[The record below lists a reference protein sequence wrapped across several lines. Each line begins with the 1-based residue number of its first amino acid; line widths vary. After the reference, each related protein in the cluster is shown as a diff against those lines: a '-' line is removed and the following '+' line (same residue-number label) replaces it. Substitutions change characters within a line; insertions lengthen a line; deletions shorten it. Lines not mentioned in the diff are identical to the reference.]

1 MTNIYEKQEWI
12 DHIVERPG
20 TFREIQNSDGSI
32 THVPEEGNI
41 LEEGSPFSAN
51 RMNHIEDGIYNV
63 SRQANINKDDITS
76 LMIEVAILKGNALNG
91 IGHNMFIVNF
101 VNLDSV
107 ELAHGVYDPLGKRV
121 VI

>member
-20 TFREIQNSDGSI
+20 TFRETQNADGSI
-32 THVPEEGNI
+32 THISEEGNI

-107 ELAHGVYDPLGKRV
+107 ELAHGVYDEVGKRL

>member
-1 MTNIYEKQEWI
+1 MTNIYEKQIWI

-20 TFREIQNSDGSI
+20 TFRETQNADGSI
-32 THVPEEGNI
+32 THISEEGNI

-51 RMNHIEDGIYNV
+51 RMNHIEDGIYNI

-107 ELAHGVYDPLGKRV
+107 ELVHGVYDEAMKRL

>member
-76 LMIEVAILKGNALNG
+76 LIIEVAILKGNALNN

-107 ELAHGVYDPLGKRV
+107 ELAHGVYDEVEKRV

>member
-1 MTNIYEKQEWI
+1 MTDKYEKQIWV

-20 TFREIQNSDGSI
+20 TFREVQNLDGSI
-32 THVPEEGNI
+32 THIPDEGNI

-51 RMNHIEDGIYNV
+51 RMNHMEDGIYNV

-76 LMIEVAILKGNALNG
+76 LIIEVAILKGNALNN

-101 VNLDSV
+101 TNLDSV
-107 ELAHGVYDPLGKRV
+107 ELAHGVYDKVGKRV

>member
-1 MTNIYEKQEWI
+1 MINIYEKQVWI
-12 DHIVERPG
+12 DHITERPG
-20 TFREIQNSDGSI
+20 TFREIQNTDGSI
-32 THVPEEGNI
+32 THIPDEGNI

-51 RMNHIEDGIYNV
+51 RMNHIENGIYNV

-76 LMIEVAILKGNALNG
+76 LKIEVAILKGNALNG

-101 VNLDSV
+101 ATLDSV
-107 ELAHGVYDPLGKRV
+107 ELAHGVYDEVGKRL

>member
-63 SRQANINKDDITS
+63 SRQANINKDNITS
-76 LMIEVAILKGNALNG
+76 LIIEVAILKGNALNG

-107 ELAHGVYDPLGKRV
+107 ELVHGVYDEAMKRL

>member
-20 TFREIQNSDGSI
+20 TFREITNSDGSI
-32 THVPEEGNI
+32 THIPEEGNI
-41 LEEGSPFSAN
+41 LEEGSPFSAD
-51 RMNHIEDGIYNV
+51 RMNHIENGIYNV
-63 SRQANINKDDITS
+63 SQQANINKDNITS
-76 LMIEVAILKGNALNG
+76 LIIEVAILKGNAMNN

-101 VNLDSV
+101 ATLDSV
-107 ELAHGVYDPLGKRV
+107 ELAQGVYDEVGKRL